1 MNLGPACLCHLPAES
16 NRRNS
21 QTGSVPNICRK
32 RTMKEPPA
40 EHQEPPRARR
50 TITIVDQQRA
60 AGGRRARLGAMS
72 GKSPRVLP
80 CSQSTA
86 NELGSLAKPQ
96 RSSTADLSAL
106 LAAQLLTWR
115 TQGAVANWE
124 MGGGGG
130 EDQSALEAAASPNA
144 GIKGLILACCV
155 GEHVVPVDEDSCVSA
170 RPTRGFLMEEER
182 S

>member
-130 EDQSALEAAASPNA
+130 GGPECLRSCCQPKRRHQRAYPALLRGRACSAC
-144 GIKGLILACCV
+144 G
-155 GEHVVPVDEDSCVSA
+155 
-170 RPTRGFLMEEER
+170 
-182 S
+182 